1 MLCISHIKR
10 ILNKVHLSNVTEINL
25 FYRLYGWRKDEL
37 WSKETVQVKWM
48 KNENHSYLLS
58 GKTIGN
64 NSDDDDK
71 IENKTNAY
79 SLWIYTSSNICW
91 TNKHKCFFVWQGH
104 FQQFEFLLTPWIDIL
119 PISPTGVIQKEFL
132 LKISSTKRWEERK
145 GSSKEKV
152 WFNKKFSDHIVN
164 CKKFTTDCG
173 ELIFR
178 YWKWHEIINNYS
190 PRWRCVI
197 LSVYNTQIPKHLLI
211 SFNTL
216 TPRSNL

>member
-10 ILNKVHLSNVTEINL
+10 ILNKVCLSNVTEIKL

-64 NSDDDDK
+64 NSDDDDDK

-79 SLWIYTSSNICW
+79 SLRIYTSNICQ

-104 FQQFEFLLTPWIDIL
+104 FQQFEFLLSSFHELTFFPFHPQEWSKRSFFLKYQAQRD
-119 PISPTGVIQKEFL
+119 GKKEKYQVRKKFD
-132 LKISSTKRWEERK
+132 STK
-145 GSSKEKV
+145 
-152 WFNKKFSDHIVN
+152 
-164 CKKFTTDCG
+164 
-173 ELIFR
+173 
-178 YWKWHEIINNYS
+178 NYQ
-190 PRWRCVI
+190 I
-197 LSVYNTQIPKHLLI
+197 LL
-211 SFNTL
+211 
-216 TPRSNL
+216 